1 LIENLEIIL
10 VVFIG
15 GVAFSISHAII
26 PREEGENIKHLAAVF
41 QTFFPI
47 HHFFSFNRFILH
59 ISIGYQLFGSYSV
72 LLILFIINEN

>member
-1 LIENLEIIL
+1 LSL

-41 QTFFPI
+41 LLLLFFI
-47 HHFFSFNRFILH
+47 
-59 ISIGYQLFGSYSV
+59 Y
-72 LLILFIINEN
+72 